1 MIQEAIRKAVERQD
15 LTEAEAKGAM
25 ETIMAGEATP
35 AQIAAFIT
43 SLRMKGE
50 TVDEI
55 SGCAQAMRESAVRIR
70 PRVDRL
76 VDTCGTGGDGAN
88 TFNIS
93 TAAAFVVAGGGVAV
107 AKHGN
112 RSVSSQCG
120 SADVL
125 EALGV
130 QIDLSPEAVEACIEE
145 VGIGFLFAP
154 RFHASMR
161 HAVGPRR
168 EVGIRTIFNL
178 LGPLTN
184 PASAKV
190 QLVGVYDRALTE
202 PIAQVLHR
210 LGVEEAYVVH
220 GLDRL
225 DEISITGET
234 QISRLS
240 KGEVN
245 TFVVHPRDVGLP
257 AAQPG
262 EIRGGDA
269 QRNAEIVRRIL
280 SGDEGG
286 PKRDIVLLNAGA
298 AFVAAGVAGD
308 LAEGVAL
315 AASVID
321 EKKALEKL
329 EALIEFTRGV
339 AA

>member
-1 MIQEAIRKAVERQD
+1 MIQEAIRKVVEKKD
-15 LTEAEAKGAM
+15 LTQAEAKGAM
-25 ETIMAGEATP
+25 EAIMAGEATP

-130 QIDLSPEAVEACIEE
+130 QIDLSPDAVEACIEE

-161 HAVGPRR
+161 HAIGPRR
-168 EVGIRTIFNL
+168 EIGIRTIFNL

-184 PASAKV
+184 PASARV
-190 QLVGVYDRALTE
+190 QVVGVYDSALTE

-210 LGVEEAYVVH
+210 LGVEEAFVVH

-234 QISRLS
+234 KVSQLS
-240 KGEVN
+240 KGEVS
-245 TFVVHPRDVGLP
+245 TFVVHPRDVGLSTSAP
-257 AAQPG
+257 S
-262 EIRGGDA
+262 EIRGGNA
-269 QRNAEIVRRIL
+269 EQNAEIVRRVL
-280 SGDEGG
+280 SGEGG

-298 AFVAAGVAGD
+298 AFVAAGRASRLED
-308 LAEGVAL
+308 GVAL
-315 AASVID
+315 AAAVID
-321 EKKALEKL
+321 EKKALERL
-329 EALIEFTRGV
+329 EALIDFTRG
-339 AA
+339 AAA

>member
-1 MIQEAIRKAVERQD
+1 MIQEAIRKVVEKKD
-15 LTEAEAKGAM
+15 LTEAEAKAAM
-25 ETIMAGEATP
+25 EQIMAGEATP

-43 SLRMKGE
+43 ALRMKGE

-55 SGCAQAMRESAVRIR
+55 SGCAQAMRERAVRIS

-76 VDTCGTGGDGAN
+76 VDTCGTGGDGAK

-112 RSVSSQCG
+112 RSVSSMCG

-130 QIDLSPEAVEACIEE
+130 RIDLEPEAVEACIEE

-161 HAVGPRR
+161 HAAGPRR

-184 PASAKV
+184 PASAKF
-190 QLVGVYDRALTE
+190 QLLGVYDRSLTE
-202 PIAQVLHR
+202 PIARVLHR
-210 LGVEEAYVVH
+210 LGVEEAFVVH

-234 QISRLS
+234 QISHLS
-240 KGEVN
+240 RGEVN
-245 TFVVHPRDVGLP
+245 TFVLHPRDVGLAP
-257 AAQPG
+257 AGPG
-262 EIRGGDA
+262 EIAGGDA
-269 QRNAEIVRRIL
+269 QRNAEIVRRVL
-280 SGDEGG
+280 SGEGG
-286 PKRDIVLLNAGA
+286 PRRDIVLLNAGA
-298 AFVAAGVAGD
+298 AFVAAGRARD
-308 LAEGVAL
+308 LEEGVAL
-315 AASVID
+315 AARVID

-329 EALIEFTRGV
+329 EALIEFTRG
-339 AA
+339 AAA